1 MNGGVPSSGS
11 LRSSVTEVSEVSA
24 TTGGVLNAPGRSGE
38 ICTDT
43 TIVMLNTQLMVFD
56 SNTRDSKTEN
66 DH

>member
-43 TIVMLNTQLMVFD
+43 TIVML
-56 SNTRDSKTEN
+56 KI
-66 DH
+66 